1 MKKPYTAVTVLI
13 ERLTSEEYEEND
25 YGGLP
30 ELIETIK
37 LQDSGPTEASR
48 AIRKKLKYGNVHR
61 QLRALTLLDG
71 LISNAGPR
79 FQRTFADEPLL
90 ERLRLAAT
98 DSTTDPDVKAK
109 LKALFT
115 QWAQE
120 YKDTQG
126 LSSVA
131 NLYKQLPRKP
141 RPAATV
147 TKPAPAPAPS
157 SPTTSTPRSPISPS
171 SSSTFSPVAATTHS
185 SIWGSSSS
193 SNRKSSSKSKNKHH
207 ASFNLEKEKP
217 ALNQALANASIAS
230 TNLNNALKLV
240 NREKERVS
248 EKREVVLQY
257 DQCKTLRSTILRYI
271 QLVESEQ
278 WLGSLINAHE
288 ELSHAIATYEVYD
301 KPIEE
306 DSDSE
311 DEWNRSDGDEI
322 AAATRRM
329 AGLTVDEGP
338 APAMPPRPK
347 GKAPSPPVPE
357 PEEPE
362 EEYDPDDP
370 FGNQYEVVDD
380 GIVHE
385 DTATGMRWKVL

>member
-1 MKKPYTAVTVLI
+1 M
-13 ERLTSEEYEEND
+13 
-25 YGGLP
+25 
-30 ELIETIK
+30 
-37 LQDSGPTEASR
+37 
-48 AIRKKLKYGNVHR
+48 
-61 QLRALTLLDG
+61 
-71 LISNAGPR
+71 
-79 FQRTFADEPLL
+79 
-90 ERLRLAAT
+90 
-98 DSTTDPDVKAK
+98 
-109 LKALFT
+109 
-115 QWAQE
+115 
-120 YKDTQG
+120 
-126 LSSVA
+126 
-131 NLYKQLPRKP
+131 
-141 RPAATV
+141 
-147 TKPAPAPAPS
+147 
-157 SPTTSTPRSPISPS
+157 
-171 SSSTFSPVAATTHS
+171 
-185 SIWGSSSS
+185 
-193 SNRKSSSKSKNKHH
+193 
-207 ASFNLEKEKP
+207 
-217 ALNQALANASIAS
+217 
-230 TNLNNALKLV
+230 
-240 NREKERVS
+240 S